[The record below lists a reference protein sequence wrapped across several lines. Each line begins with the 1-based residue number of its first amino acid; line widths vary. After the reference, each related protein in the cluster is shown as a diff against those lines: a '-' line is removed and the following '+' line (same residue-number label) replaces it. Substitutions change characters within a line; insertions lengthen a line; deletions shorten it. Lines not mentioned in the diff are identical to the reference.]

1 MKHSE
6 SMAKLATALVQAQA
20 DLKSITKDGT
30 NPHFKSKY
38 VTLDAII
45 DTVRPVLASHGLT
58 LVQGGFPDMDV
69 RPEIFGVETILLHDS
84 GEWISTT
91 VEVPLGKKDPQGAGA
106 AITYGR
112 RYGISSLLVLA
123 TDEDDDGNSASR
135 PAKAATPSKRVQASP
150 QDSKPSARVTGA
162 VDRLPSWP
170 APYKF
175 AGVPLKEAPIEELRR
190 IIDWQAKD
198 EEKYAPLKEA
208 IVMELERRR
217 TDSDFE
223 TPHPGLKLTKDDLP
237 FDNG

>member
-6 SMAKLATALVQAQA
+6 SMAKLAPALVKAQA

-30 NPHFKSKY
+30 NPHFNSKY

-112 RYGISSLLVLA
+112 RYGIASLLVLA

-135 PAKAATPSKRVQASP
+135 PAKAATPSKRVQAPP
-150 QDSKPSARVTGA
+150 QDAKPSARVTGA
-162 VDRLPSWP
+162 IDRLPKWKGYEFADVELVK
-170 APYKF
+170 APRAELDRLYKWSD
-175 AGVPLKEAPIEELRR
+175 GREGYEPLHAAIEVELDRRNDLGEAHDGL
-190 IIDWQAKD
+190 KD
-198 EEKYAPLKEA
+198 EPN
-208 IVMELERRR
+208 
-217 TDSDFE
+217 T
-223 TPHPGLKLTKDDLP
+223 LP
-237 FDNG
+237 F